1 MRNKARFLK
10 LNRTKLDGQASGD
23 WRFPNPHS
31 LARRACIKRGFLKTR
46 SFGLISN
53 LLLAAVASII
63 AVVVLGYMAVSIRP
77 DAKIDV
83 SAAKTVR
90 VYCAAGV
97 AGPLEQLVQAF
108 NKQSSYQIQIARI
121 GGSGELAG
129 QIKTEFDTAVLNSAH
144 LLVTNDDHLLK
155 QPSMVGICDQQF
167 VLAIQ
172 RPVIAVSAESRLE
185 LRGIETM
192 LLDKDIKY
200 GIASK
205 RAAIGSLARK
215 IAQHHDVL
223 AELERRKSVDAENVM
238 VLAQALVTG
247 SLDAAVIWNT
257 TVSQINNQSNST
269 ILKIAGPADSAN
281 PTTSNVTACIVASH
295 NNREAVG
302 AKSFIEFL
310 IDRENREQVFES
322 FGFESAQ
329 ELAQEPSLDSG
340 Q

>member
-1 MRNKARFLK
+1 M
-10 LNRTKLDGQASGD
+10 
-23 WRFPNPHS
+23 
-31 LARRACIKRGFLKTR
+31 
-46 SFGLISN
+46 
-53 LLLAAVASII
+53 
-63 AVVVLGYMAVSIRP
+63 
-77 DAKIDV
+77 
-83 SAAKTVR
+83 
-90 VYCAAGV
+90 
-97 AGPLEQLVQAF
+97 
-108 NKQSSYQIQIARI
+108 
-121 GGSGELAG
+121 AG
-129 QIKTEFDTAVLNSAH
+129 QIKTEFETAVLNSAH
-144 LLVTNDDHLLK
+144 LLVTNDQQLLK
-155 QPSMVGICDQQF
+155 QPSMDGICDQQF

-185 LRGIETM
+185 LSGIETM
-192 LLDKDIKY
+192 LLDKDIKF

-215 IAQHHDVL
+215 IAQRHDVL
-223 AELERRKSVDAENVM
+223 AELEQRKSVDAENVM

-257 TVSQINNQSNST
+257 TVRQINEQSDSA

-281 PTTSNVTACIVASH
+281 QITSNVTACIVASH
-295 NNREAVG
+295 SNRESVG

-329 ELAQEPSLDSG
+329 GLAQEPSLDSS